1 MQQLLKV
8 CVLQFGHIGRITY
21 GTVQFSSITRN
32 LIRAQ
37 SLRYLCNCN
46 FTTTR
51 KMMVDTSETASRGS
65 IVDILPE
72 KDDNA
77 GYASGGWKS
86 EDGKLSCGYSSFRGK
101 RASMEDFYDVKNSK
115 IDGQTV
121 CLFGIFDG

>member
-8 CVLQFGHIGRITY
+8 SVLQFGHIGRITY

-65 IVDILPE
+65 IVDILPL
-72 KDDNA
+72 KDDDG
-77 GYASGGWKS
+77 GYASGGWK
-86 EDGKLSCGYSSFRGK
+86 R
-101 RASMEDFYDVKNSK
+101 
-115 IDGQTV
+115 
-121 CLFGIFDG
+121 